1 MMSSSKTLHYLSQ
14 YISDTKA
21 VAYYTSNVNIVYNT
35 ITSNYTSNLTY
46 APVYTYDTLYSY
58 VNKTSNL
65 FDSNIKIPYN
75 EIVSVN
81 EIAPNEDASTADYF
95 YYSFTDTSINASNY
109 ITFSSN
115 TVCDVL
121 IVGGGGSGAIGLGG
135 GSSGGLLYA
144 KGVNIPAGQ
153 YPITVGIGGNNGNGG
168 ASSAFGATAKGGLQ
182 ATTLTGATNNGVN
195 ELGSTITTWNEN
207 KVGLSGGNAY
217 IQSPIDFLCDSS
229 VNGGITSTINT
240 IITAKFDKTRNNIST
255 STELY
260 ANSDMVGRCTT
271 KLQNGVYGC
280 LFEGGATGDGV
291 YLGLRQDAVEGTI
304 LRLRAG
310 NGGTAY
316 TYTQGLTHTNTR
328 MALLDIPYTDGFEKY
343 DDGVTHEIVW
353 EVRIGKDSTYSGRV
367 RIWIDGELMG
377 TATTYG
383 TNNRMGINGAIWAGP
398 DPGSFGKTPLN
409 VCVGELLQ
417 QWPLLDDLSQMDY
430 YRNRL
435 VNTDIIPTTVFTQT
449 GGSGFQVSIR
459 KPNEFFAG
467 GGGAN
472 GGKRVPMTGYT
483 IGYGGNSSE
492 LSGENGG
499 DGIII
504 VSIPI
509 SKDIGSVYN
518 TNKIIDLPSASTS
531 LSYGFLNNP
540 SYYYYSFTDTTKTN
554 YINFYKNTTCDVL
567 IVGGGG
573 SGAIGLGGGSSGGL
587 LYSSNVI
594 IPPGEYPITV
604 GAGGKNANDGNG
616 GASTAFG
623 ATVYGGMKAT
633 TIIGATKYL
642 DNNITGSIISS
653 AIINKTA
660 LGGGNSQNVGLVT
673 YLYDQIITAVGATA
687 QQVSGNINYY
697 YYTFTSTTPGA
708 NSITFSK
715 DITCD
720 ILLVGGGGAGNSGF
734 GGGSAGA
741 VIYYNN
747 VPISSGT
754 YQITVGNGGQTSGEN
769 GTSSTFYNAIAFGGR
784 GAITID
790 GASSNIG
797 SNVVFNNGT
806 MIINEQAKLGGAS
819 YTILADPFFNDTSN
833 LLAWYKFDDNA
844 NDSSGNNKHLTLY
857 NNPTPPYDSTI
868 TIDGSSVNIDGDT
881 YLQNSTSGTYF
892 TPSNLSIS
900 FWLYGG
906 SQSTTHQAI
915 LSARKGSP
923 QGGWIIYIP
932 PSTNNI
938 SFWVGANPWNTLDV
952 TVSDLF
958 STSWKFFTITYSST
972 NALKI
977 YKNGVSIY
985 SGTLSTSS
993 RTADNFRIGAGANE
1007 QTPLFYLNNGSK
1019 IDDCRIY
1026 NKILSVDEISILYN
1040 RPKSV
1045 IVSGGGGG
1053 TNSITGN
1060 GIQYTIGNI
1069 PNGGSPLSLDITGT
1083 NINVAGGG
1091 GGSSTIDSSIVGLQQ
1106 GTESSEIY
1114 GYGGNSRFDTFTPG
1128 VSGVVIIRVPTIV
1141 DIMDYSYQSIS
1152 SFSYNEVVTAVGA
1165 TPEQVSGN
1173 SDYYYY
1179 AFTDS
1184 TAVSKSITFSKDT
1197 VCDILIVGGGGGGG
1211 GSQGGGGGGAGG
1223 LVFYP
1228 NALLNG
1234 TVQINIGSGGA
1245 GGGGGYNGA
1254 ASPGINGGDSSII
1267 TNGTTITA
1275 VGGGGGGQGSTTN
1288 GVNGGS
1294 GGGKRTNTSGTQS
1307 SSTQPTGDSEPWKG
1321 YGNKGGFNIGN
1332 NSVSGGGGG
1341 AGEEGYNN
1349 YGFQDTSSTLSS
1361 TTARNEFVGRGGDGL
1376 SEVVID
1382 GTTYNFKQLFGNS
1395 LSGGEYFDNQLYF
1408 AGGGAGSDSGGKTHI
1423 CIGGLG
1429 GGADSAPGNDPGN
1442 HASPNTGG
1450 GGSGGNNGNFNG
1462 NNGVIG
1468 GNGGSGIVIIRVPA
1482 VIQDSVTLNVTTP
1495 TGGGGIGSFGESIT
1509 ELTTPET
1516 PINGGAGFPVSI
1528 RAPNELFAGGGGA
1541 NGGTR
1546 ISASGKIIGYGGN
1559 SSSTTAEDG
1568 GDGIVIIR
1576 FAAEIEEE
1584 NPLKS
1589 INKITGSTTTILDDN
1604 LTPNKIVITDATG
1617 KINTSNN
1624 ITLTEFEYLSGVE
1637 YDIQQQFIDT
1647 SNYYDIMSSN
1657 INSNILATSNAIID
1671 NFVNINTYLINTSNN
1686 LSSNLNSLNLENI
1699 NVMANT
1705 RKVIVNNTYNDD
1717 LTINAKLTI
1726 NSNLNISGT
1735 ASEIFAPIFN
1745 TEALEIN
1752 TLISL
1757 PNPILQVNYT
1767 GTSNILEIYSNT
1779 SIKTVVSKE
1788 GYLGIGNTNPQFGI
1802 DVSSNINISGNYKI
1816 NGTNLSYYNMSNVPL
1831 TFNPSIHDHVISDIT
1846 DLQTQLDS
1854 KQDIIPSISSSG
1866 DTITIDADVNLTTGN
1881 NYTING
1887 VTISSSGE
1895 VVSQTTTQTLTQY
1908 IDPIIE
1914 GTLAKTISGTSYQ
1927 YAAFTNISATNS
1939 IKFLQDTICDVL
1951 IVGGGG
1957 SGAIGLGGGSSGGML
1972 YAINQTINTGTYS
1985 ITVGAGGVNGNGG
1998 DSVAF
2003 GATAKGGLQATH
2015 ATGATNNGANIPGT
2029 TIAVWNENKV
2039 ALEGG
2044 TTLDLAVIK
2053 YPKVLY
2059 TTTSTDITY
2068 SSKHDEAYVD
2078 GWRAFD
2084 GSKYEILSCYMS
2096 GPIYN
2101 GGTHTGSEN
2110 IEGYSGE
2117 WLRIDLKENI
2127 ILKNY
2132 YIYPEDDYPSRT
2144 ERGPRD
2150 FAIFASKDNITH
2162 VKIDEQTDI
2171 TYSIGQRQE
2180 FYLPNNN
2187 ESYRYYTIIVNKI
2200 THTNDNAQFI
2210 ITEWELYGIE
2220 PTPPSGG
2227 GGIGSVGGPATTP
2240 IDTPSGGD
2248 GFPVSIRAPNEL
2260 FAGGGGANGGTRVP
2274 ATGYTIGYG
2283 GNSTATTAEDG
2294 GDGIVIIRWNTAYT
2308 PKKIDSWK
2316 SLATTIQPVVNSYN
2330 FYNETSNLLVWYKF
2344 DQVPSNNLTLTNY
2357 GIGNETSSTYDG
2369 IVTMNGV
2376 TGSTL
2381 TQNNEYYPD
2390 TNNYN
2395 WSSTIGATSENYISV
2410 NNAPQLLD
2418 TMMTSDYSIS
2428 FWKTSYDVSVDYS
2441 VYARNDATIPAIDDA
2456 NSLIRIQ
2463 TPSSDN
2469 IIYYDNGNFTGTTYN
2484 RLQST
2489 AITGYTG
2496 LRQLYTF
2503 TRKIYGANEILSAY
2517 INGNLL
2523 TNSTYIAP
2531 TVIGTTI
2538 TPITGTS
2545 YVYAAFTTVG
2555 SANSIYF
2562 PQNTVCDILVVGGG
2576 GGGGWS
2582 LAGGGGAG
2590 SVIHIINENIPSGK
2604 YDITIGDGGS
2614 AGSSSSSAGKGG
2626 NTIISKLGNNIVIAE
2641 GGGGGNSGA
2650 AGNSGGSGSGTME
2663 GIYSG
2668 GAVGTESTTGFF
2680 TGIIYG
2686 NKGGDIKTNRVGTPY
2701 GGSGGGGAGSPARN
2715 IITSSTASIDQ
2726 GSGGDG
2732 IQINIDGNNYY
2743 WGGGGGGTGHVK
2755 NGGDGGKGG
2764 GGGGA
2769 SGFLNYTAIGGGNA
2783 INSGENGGNGA
2794 GTKGG
2799 NGGANTGGGGGAST
2813 WISGGALP
2821 GGTGGS
2827 GIVIIRWQL
2836 PLSVS
2841 QPVVSSDAKFY
2852 IGLNKNA
2859 SFAFK
2864 NKSMGDFR
2872 IYNRVITTAEMSDL
2886 YNIARKTQIVS
2897 IPKQINN
2904 YTSYYEF
2911 KTPVGQINTLTK
2923 YPRELMTANTLAY
2936 TDGKV
2941 VNIVASSFYP
2951 ATENNA
2957 FNAFNGILD
2966 VNGWHTSDGKYTG
2979 GIGNVENVLGYKG
2992 EWLMIDL
2999 GEVIMIDSFKIYQ
3012 RISAPSRMPKKFRFY
3027 ASNDINC
3034 YNNVNHF
3041 SWNLIYDDTGSY
3053 PTSYAIRN
3061 CIIGSTK
3068 PYRYF
3073 FIVVNENYNDGWVQI
3088 AELEI
3093 YGYPTSA
3100 FKTNTITFTK
3110 DTVCDV
3116 LVVGGGGS
3124 GGVRCGGGG
3133 GAGACIYMQ
3142 NYTFPSGTYD
3152 IVVGDGGTSVAN
3164 TTNAIGN
3171 HGDDSYIQKDGVD
3184 IFRAIGGGGGGYDGT
3199 NDILPGGSSGGA
3211 AGSKTTSEN
3220 ISTLNIPQS
3229 VYTYG
3234 NKGGIGLNNANTY
3247 YAGGGGGG
3255 ADNVGGNAVTHSST
3269 TGYGGAGGEG
3279 RLINITGRELYYA
3292 AGGGGGIGPTGI
3304 GGQGGSGIGGN
3315 GSVLQETAL
3324 NGLANTGSGGGGS
3337 GFANGTNLN
3346 GISGAGGSGIVII
3359 RWNNFADNSHI
3370 NYNDVE
3376 VYNNNV
3382 VIGKTKY
3389 LDNFKQYGEIRKYP
3403 PIASTFT
3410 STGGSFTEL
3419 SSTITGQL
3427 YGNGTY
3433 VSSQSTIL
3441 GGYSSVYLFDDVI
3454 GTDAGIHDAS
3464 KFTSPA
3470 GNISSSGSILNNTN
3484 YIGEWIKFKIPSQI
3498 YLAYVKIYGRSNL
3511 LSRSPSF
3518 YRVYGSNDDINW
3530 TLLIDNNKEAIYNN
3544 LTDTNNS
3551 VLVHKTK
3558 IANLKQSDKF
3568 LYFALCINKIK
3579 GYGVYN
3585 DYLNFSELEFY
3596 GSETFT
3602 KVDMVSNY
3610 DFYTDTTDMKVWY
3623 KLEDLNDSSGNG
3635 LTLINSGAT
3644 FDTTVVGNYVTGT
3657 GAIQLGTSA
3666 SAYVKSPYDYY
3677 FSGNTSFTYA
3687 FWLKSNN
3694 NSANN
3699 QVIINSRNN
3708 TTQGWNV
3715 VRLQNESTIYF
3726 EVFKSTT
3733 TATKKYEV
3741 GSSWNHF
3748 VCVLEYV
3755 SATQQ
3760 NMSIYMNG
3768 VFKEVVSGNIY
3779 DPWAQGELYFG
3790 KSATGTAFTVADN
3803 TFIDDFRMYNRVLNL
3818 DEIQILYDKRKIE
3831 DRTIYDMYYDK
3842 TNLALHYDFD
3852 TTNVLL
3858 NKGYLGTE
3866 YNLTC
3871 TGTLQSESGAVNLNN
3886 NSYLSVNTALD
3897 TTGWTECSICF
3908 RLKRTALNSAYDVIF
3923 YETSGGQDFVIQRNN
3938 VTSTWQIKVFGSG
3951 WVYTTATTL
3960 NDFTADN
3967 IWNHYVFVLS
3977 KEGTQV
3983 GIKIYK
3989 NGVFDPV
3996 FTSLNGTWTT
4006 SIIPIIMSYNNFD
4019 SAKLK
4024 GLLDDVRIYD
4034 RVLTIDE
4041 IKTLNDMGYNRFRPS
4056 DYTLTSSTDIVS
4068 NTSNTMIVPTGNIV
4082 TYTGDIVSESGKIN
4096 TNNLFINQNLI
4107 INTSVR
4113 DYSSNILTKYPRY
4126 ALTNIETSVEKF
4138 TNPSINILAWYKFDG
4153 NLLDSSGNNRHLTG
4167 GTGTSFT
4174 SDCKLGNSCI
4184 SFPNTAAQTVTSS
4197 TLSLAGNTSFTISLW
4212 TKRATA
4218 AKNDFMICA
4227 GTTVGTRT
4235 LLLISY
4241 TTTNYIQF
4249 AFYNDDFNTVNTYT
4263 DVNTWVHWTFVYNGT
4278 TRLRQIYRNGII
4290 ENSSTAAGNTNFAA
4304 TFNIGNRTDVV
4315 NGQFSGLIDDVR
4327 VFNRDLTP
4335 EEIATIYN
4343 INPTYNIYNTNKT
4356 RIGWDTGSIGLL
4368 TAGNGTYPHLP
4379 SISISYKKVIASG
4392 DIIISDGTAT
4402 TAVTVNGKTI
4412 TIPAGYQIWTVPITG
4427 SYKLVAGG
4435 ARGMYLTINTE
4446 DGKGIVVSNMVS
4458 LTSGEKII
4466 ICVGKTPR
4474 TTSGSMYSGGGGT
4487 FISKL
4492 TGLGSDNLFTTLLN
4506 HTLLLVAGGG
4516 GGAGTAST
4524 NNIGTNGVITTSGTL
4539 PTGIGSGTVA
4549 TNGGGGG
4556 GKGGAGGNAT
4566 NGLQGSGTDGSGA
4579 GGGGFIGN
4587 GGNGTAN
4594 TGGKSFLN
4602 GAQGGIT
4609 PVTSDISTYAGFGG
4623 GGGSWNTG
4631 GGGGGYSGGNSHI
4644 NSARN
4649 GGGGGGSYDI
4659 NGSSFNATQYTNW
4672 DLKSISAPSQFLS
4685 GYSIDNGFV
4694 AIEQSS
4700 YASNP
4705 VSTTNYITGYP
4716 GEYLKLDM
4724 GEYILPKYISM
4735 TPVTNDFYTNTSNLI
4750 AWYKFDGNLLDSSGN
4765 NKHLTLYNNPISV
4778 YDTIIYNSGISS
4790 INFDGDTYLE
4800 HLETNYFTSSGDIT
4814 YSIWIYG
4821 GVAGTQQT
4829 IFSAREGNNKGIV
4842 LFIMADQKIGV
4853 YSGNS
4858 SWGWAGTY
4866 TTAAQ
4871 VPNLSSNS
4879 WKHIVIIKKTD
4890 NTISIYYNNV
4900 ALILNSNPGGVPQ
4913 INSSTSLRIGGWG
4926 ITDNAEYLSNGT
4938 KIDDFRIYN
4947 RALTVNE
4954 ISILSNLNGSQLA
4967 LMPAKAPKNFRLYGA
4982 QTINNAII
4990 YHNGVLA
4997 TPLQVSG
5004 STDYYFA
5011 FTSTSGQHT
5020 ITFNEDTVCDILIVG
5035 GGGGGG
5041 GSQGGGGGGAG
5052 GLVFYPNATL
5062 NGTVQ
5067 IQVGAGGTGGGGGY
5081 NGAASA
5087 GENGG
5092 DSSIT
5097 INGVSITA
5105 VGGGGGGQGS
5115 DPDGNN
5121 GGSGGGKRTNTSGTQ
5136 SSSTQPTGDNKPWKG
5151 YGNRGG
5157 FNIGNN
5163 SVSGGGGGAG
5173 KEGYNNYGF
5182 QDTTSTLSSTTARN
5196 EFVGRGGDGLSEV
5209 VIDGTTY
5216 NFKQLF
5222 GNSLSS
5228 GEYVDNQLYFAG
5240 GGAGSDSGGKTHICI
5255 GGIGGGA
5262 DSAAGNDPGNH
5273 ASPNTG
5279 GGGSGG
5285 NNGNFNGN
5293 NGVIGGNGGSGI
5305 VIIRWRGSDEIKN
5318 YDLLLDNT
5326 ITETVPQSDV
5336 LTYPLV
5342 SLTSYR
5348 YFTLVVKDN
5357 WEDSLGTAIS
5367 ELEIYGYEQS
5377 PIYTKYPRQAMISNT
5392 FTYTDG
5398 SGITVSVTGST
5409 TIGNQYDY
5417 SKSFDN
5423 IISLVG
5429 DGWASAA
5436 TKYTASTGLAIT
5448 TYRTGYAGE
5457 YIMIDLGEQI
5467 TLNNIK
5473 IYPRTDNNYQY
5484 RTPKEFK
5491 IFASNS
5497 STSYGTGNQNTGW
5510 TEIYT
5515 GSASGDGSQL
5525 TPYSY
5530 VIGSTTSYRYYM
5542 IVINKIFINGVSTLV
5557 QIVELELYGTPGN
5570 YVTSVS
5576 SSKWRV
5582 APSTINELEFSTST
5596 DSGANWITRSM
5607 ISATATGG
5615 YTNFTGIHH
5624 CKASS
5629 NYLYDNKYIGRIVST
5644 TKKYSSIN
5652 SVYGDDNIK
5661 RNLDKKEWDCLP
5673 IVELS
5678 SKQNDKNVFGII
5690 TKIEDNHSKQRE
5702 YQTGYMKHYYD
5713 KEEFDRRL
5721 HIAGVGEG
5729 GIWVCDYNTSNS
5741 NIESGDYITS
5751 SPILGFGMK
5760 QHDDLQHSYTVAK
5773 ATMDCDF
5780 NPKLLPVKVIATS
5793 NILVETIDN
5802 TPTIFKNV
5810 IIDSLNNE
5818 VYTSNFDNDIKCMF
5832 ELYNLNSSSNIQNNI
5847 NVSNI
5852 QYDINIHNININ
5864 NSSNTLC
5871 NINFYYGYLS
5881 NYIMINDNID
5891 IYDVNFLKTA
5901 DITSNSSNNIY
5912 YKIYLKDEND
5922 EYIYTDLL
5930 DDAGNIIYEYEYEL
5944 QYIYDNG
5951 EYITKE
5957 EYDICISN
5965 NINVYKTAFIGCT
5978 YHCS

>member
-121 IVGGGGSGAIGLGG
+121 IVGGGGSGAVGLGG
-135 GSSGGLLYA
+135 GSSGGLLYT

-153 YPITVGIGGNNGNGG
+153 YPITVGMGGNNGNGG
-168 ASSAFGATAKGGLQ
+168 ASSAFGAIAYGGLQ

-195 ELGSTITTWNEN
+195 DISNSIITTYDKNSTALAGGASQYTYQGEVAYAYNTVISATGTTAQQVSGNSNYYYYAFTTVGAGNSIVFSKNVTCDILVVGGGGGGGMNAGAGGGAGGLIFLEN
-207 KVGLSGGNAY
+207 INISYGTYEITVGAGGQGGKTANVNTVAENGNNSIFGSYIAIGGGGGGNSGGSNGNSGGSGGGAGNDGSGNRSGGAGTLGQGFKGGDGT
-217 IQSPIDFLCDSS
+217 IPGGAGRTGGGGGGAGGEGQAS
-229 VNGGITSTINT
+229 VSTSRAGDGGIGSNMSLTFGTSLGVDGWFAGGGGGGVHSGTGGTGGNGGGGSQNVSGIANT
-240 IITAKFDKTRNNIST
+240 
-255 STELY
+255 
-260 ANSDMVGRCTT
+260 
-271 KLQNGVYGC
+271 
-280 LFEGGATGDGV
+280 GGGG
-291 YLGLRQDAVEGTI
+291 G
-304 LRLRAG
+304 AG
-310 NGGTAY
+310 NGY
-316 TYTQGLTHTNTR
+316 N
-328 MALLDIPYTDGFEKY
+328 
-343 DDGVTHEIVW
+343 GV
-353 EVRIGKDSTYSGRV
+353 GKDGGSGIVIIRV
-367 RIWIDGELMG
+367 PAIIQESGNITSNLASGGGGIGSSGETILVSSSQ
-377 TATTYG
+377 TQ
-383 TNNRMGINGAIWAGP
+383 IN
-398 DPGSFGKTPLN
+398 
-409 VCVGELLQ
+409 
-417 QWPLLDDLSQMDY
+417 
-430 YRNRL
+430 
-435 VNTDIIPTTVFTQT
+435 

-492 LSGENGG
+492 LSGEKGG

-509 SKDIGSVYN
+509 SKDIGSIYN

-653 AIINKTA
+653 AAINKTA

-687 QQVSGNINYY
+687 QQVSGNISYY

-806 MIINEQAKLGGAS
+806 MVINEQAKSGGAS

-833 LLAWYKFDDNA
+833 LLAWYKFDGNA
-844 NDSSGNNKHLTLY
+844 DDSSGNNKHLTLY

-993 RTADNFRIGAGANE
+993 RAADNFRIGAGVNE
-1007 QTPLFYLNNGSK
+1007 QAALLYLNNGSK

-1045 IVSGGGGG
+1045 IISGGGGG

-1069 PNGGSPLSLDITGT
+1069 PNGGSPISLDITGT

-1106 GTESSEIY
+1106 GTGTY

-1128 VSGVVIIRVPTIV
+1128 GSGVVIIRTPTIIDV
-1141 DIMDYSYQSIS
+1141 MDYSYQSIS

-1173 SDYYYY
+1173 PDYYYY

-1254 ASPGINGGDSSII
+1254 ASAGENGGDSSITI
-1267 TNGTTITA
+1267 NDVAITA
-1275 VGGGGGGQGSTTN
+1275 VGGGGGGQGSDTN
-1288 GVNGGS
+1288 GNNGGS
-1294 GGGKRTNTSGTQS
+1294 GGGKRVNTSGTQS
-1307 SSTQPTGDSEPWKG
+1307 SSTQPTGDNAPWKG
-1321 YGNKGGFNIGN
+1321 YGNRGGFNIGN
-1332 NSVSGGGGG
+1332 NNVSGGGGG

-1349 YGFQDTSSTLSS
+1349 YGFQDTTSTLSS

-1395 LSGGEYFDNQLYF
+1395 LSSGEYVDNQLYF
-1408 AGGGAGSDSGGKTHI
+1408 AGGGAGSESAGKTHI
-1423 CIGGLG
+1423 CIGGIG
-1429 GGADSAPGNDPGN
+1429 GGADSAAGNDPGN

-1482 VIQDSVTLNVTTP
+1482 IIQDSVTLNVTTA
-1495 TGGGGIGSFGESIT
+1495 TGGGGIGSLGESIT

-1546 ISASGKIIGYGGN
+1546 IPASGKIIGYGGN
-1559 SSSTTAEDG
+1559 SSDTTAEDG

-1589 INKITGSTTTILDDN
+1589 INKITGSTTTILDDD
-1604 LTPNKIVITDATG
+1604 LTPNKIVITDSDG

-1624 ITLTEFEYLSGVE
+1624 ITLTEFEYLSGVQ
-1637 YDIQQQFIDT
+1637 YDIQQQFTDT

-1671 NFVNINTYLINTSNN
+1671 NLVNIEEYFINTSNN
-1686 LSSNLNSLNLENI
+1686 LSSNINSLNLENI
-1699 NVMANT
+1699 NVIAST

-1717 LTINAKLTI
+1717 LTINAKLTV

-1735 ASEIFAPIFN
+1735 TTEIFAPVFN

-1757 PNPILQVNYT
+1757 PNPLLKIDYT

-1779 SIKTVVSKE
+1779 SIKTVVSND
-1788 GYLGIGNTNPQFGI
+1788 GFLGIGNTNPQFSI
-1802 DVSSNINISGNYKI
+1802 DVSSNINISGKYKI
-1816 NGTNLSYYNMSNVPL
+1816 NGTDLSYYNMSNIPL

-1895 VVSQTTTQTLTQY
+1895 VVSSTNVQSTQY

-1914 GTLAKTISGTSYQ
+1914 GASAKIIPGTSYQ
-1927 YAAFTNISATNS
+1927 YAAFTNVSATNS
-1939 IKFLQDTICDVL
+1939 IRFLQDTVCDVL

-1957 SGAIGLGGGSSGGML
+1957 AGGYNTGGGG
-1972 YAINQTINTGTYS
+1972 
-1985 ITVGAGGVNGNGG
+1985 GAGACIISIGYTFTTGNYTISVGKQGNFPSTVSYNYVDANGG
-1998 DSVAF
+1998 DSIISKDSTIHFKAVGGGAGGAITYNSLNVGGCSGGNGGNKSGTAGLSILNSNIVNNIIPVNAF
-2003 GATAKGGLQATH
+2003 TSNYGIYLNKGGDSVVWT
-2015 ATGATNNGANIPGT
+2015 TNNYNTINGA
-2029 TIAVWNENKV
+2029 
-2039 ALEGG
+2039 
-2044 TTLDLAVIK
+2044 
-2053 YPKVLY
+2053 
-2059 TTTSTDITY
+2059 
-2068 SSKHDEAYVD
+2068 
-2078 GWRAFD
+2078 
-2084 GSKYEILSCYMS
+2084 
-2096 GPIYN
+2096 
-2101 GGTHTGSEN
+2101 
-2110 IEGYSGE
+2110 
-2117 WLRIDLKENI
+2117 
-2127 ILKNY
+2127 
-2132 YIYPEDDYPSRT
+2132 
-2144 ERGPRD
+2144 
-2150 FAIFASKDNITH
+2150 
-2162 VKIDEQTDI
+2162 
-2171 TYSIGQRQE
+2171 
-2180 FYLPNNN
+2180 
-2187 ESYRYYTIIVNKI
+2187 
-2200 THTNDNAQFI
+2200 
-2210 ITEWELYGIE
+2210 
-2220 PTPPSGG
+2220 GG
-2227 GGIGSVGGPATTP
+2227 GGIGAVGANSTISASGT
-2240 IDTPSGGD
+2240 GGD
-2248 GFPVSIRAPNEL
+2248 GLYQVTINGILYNFKNDFGVIGERDGTTENYYIGGGGGGGGYEDSAKPLITGGKGGGGAGYDASSGTTVLRHAKTYG
-2260 FAGGGGANGGTRVP
+2260 AGGGGGAGNSPST
-2274 ATGYTIGYG
+2274 G
-2283 GNSTATTAEDG
+2283 GNGFS
-2294 GDGIVIIRWNTAYT
+2294 GIVIIRWDTAYT
-2308 PKKIDSWK
+2308 PKIDSWK
-2316 SLATTIQPVVNSYN
+2316 SLATTTLPIINSYN

-2344 DQVPSNNLTLTNY
+2344 DQEPSNNLTLTNY
-2357 GIGNETSSTYDG
+2357 GIGNGTSSTYDG
-2369 IVTMNGV
+2369 IVTMNGAI
-2376 TGSTL
+2376 GATL

-2395 WSSTIGATSENYISV
+2395 WSSTMDSENFISV
-2410 NNAPQLLD
+2410 NNAPQLLN

-2428 FWKTSYDVSVDYS
+2428 FWKTSYDVSRDYS
-2441 VYARNDATIPAIDDA
+2441 VYAHNDATIPATDNA
-2456 NSLIRIQ
+2456 NSLVRIHAPW
-2463 TPSSDN
+2463 TN
-2469 IIYYDNGNFTGTTYN
+2469 NLVYYDNGNFAATTYN
-2484 RLQST
+2484 RLASS

-2496 LRQLYTF
+2496 VRQLYTF
-2503 TRKIYGANEILSAY
+2503 TRKITGVNEILSVY
-2517 INGNLL
+2517 INGVLL
-2523 TNSTYIAP
+2523 VTGTYSLSQP
-2531 TVIGTTI
+2531 TV
-2538 TPITGTS
+2538 
-2545 YVYAAFTTVG
+2545 
-2555 SANSIYF
+2555 
-2562 PQNTVCDILVVGGG
+2562 D
-2576 GGGGWS
+2576 
-2582 LAGGGGAG
+2582 
-2590 SVIHIINENIPSGK
+2590 
-2604 YDITIGDGGS
+2604 
-2614 AGSSSSSAGKGG
+2614 
-2626 NTIISKLGNNIVIAE
+2626 
-2641 GGGGGNSGA
+2641 
-2650 AGNSGGSGSGTME
+2650 
-2663 GIYSG
+2663 
-2668 GAVGTESTTGFF
+2668 ST
-2680 TGIIYG
+2680 
-2686 NKGGDIKTNRVGTPY
+2686 
-2701 GGSGGGGAGSPARN
+2701 
-2715 IITSSTASIDQ
+2715 
-2726 GSGGDG
+2726 
-2732 IQINIDGNNYY
+2732 
-2743 WGGGGGGTGHVK
+2743 
-2755 NGGDGGKGG
+2755 
-2764 GGGGA
+2764 
-2769 SGFLNYTAIGGGNA
+2769 
-2783 INSGENGGNGA
+2783 
-2794 GTKGG
+2794 
-2799 NGGANTGGGGGAST
+2799 
-2813 WISGGALP
+2813 
-2821 GGTGGS
+2821 
-2827 GIVIIRWQL
+2827 
-2836 PLSVS
+2836 
-2841 QPVVSSDAKFY
+2841 AKFY

-2859 SFAFK
+2859 TYAFK

-2872 IYNRVITTAEMSDL
+2872 IYNRVITTAEMGDL

-2941 VNIVASSFYP
+2941 VNVVASSFYP

-2957 FNAFNGILD
+2957 FNAFNGILN

-3012 RISAPSRMPKKFRFY
+3012 RILAPLRMPKKFRFY
-3027 ASNDINC
+3027 ASNDINA
-3034 YNNVNHF
+3034 YNNVNHS
-3041 SWNLIYDDTGSY
+3041 SWKIIYEDTGTY
-3053 PTSYAIRN
+3053 PTSNTIRT
-3061 CIIGSTK
+3061 CTIGSSK

-3093 YGYPTSA
+3093 YGFPVTSITTTQFPRRPMSGSTITYNFNGSDIIVTTKSSSIYQGTWLHSRVFDGVKSGNDKVWISGTNPYLNGQYPSNGTYYAKSDYRGEYIMIDLGEDVIINQMKIWRNTVERSIPQRHPRNYRLYGTNNTSDFTNVQSENWTEIFDKVDNTA
-3100 FKTNTITFTK
+3100 GATPANNPTDDNFSNILSYRYYALVINKVYATTGSEYVEIYELEMFSRNSSSSFKTNTITFTK

-3142 NYTFPSGTYD
+3142 NYTFSSGTYN
-3152 IVVGDGGTSVAN
+3152 IVVGDGGASVPN
-3164 TTNAIGN
+3164 SINAVGN

-3211 AGSKTTSEN
+3211 AASKTTSEN
-3220 ISTLNIPQS
+3220 ISILNIPLS
-3229 VYTYG
+3229 GYIYG

-3726 EVFKSTT
+3726 EVFKSSA

-3755 SATQQ
+3755 STTQQ
-3760 NMSIYMNG
+3760 NMSFYMNG
-3768 VFKEVVSGNIY
+3768 VFQEVKSGNIY
-3779 DPWAQGELYFG
+3779 DPYVEGALYFG
-3790 KSATGTAFTVADN
+3790 KSATGTAYPVADN
-3803 TFIDDFRMYNRVLNL
+3803 TFIDDFRMYNRVLNF
-3818 DEIQILYDKRKIE
+3818 DEIQILYYRRKIQ
-3831 DRTIYDMYYDK
+3831 DRTVYSIYNDK
-3842 TNLALHYDFD
+3842 TNLALQYDFD

-3858 NKGYLGTE
+3858 NKGYLGTS

-3871 TGTLQSESGAVNLNN
+3871 VGTLQSEYGAVNLNN
-3886 NSYLSVNTALD
+3886 NSYLSINSALD

-3908 RLKRTALNSAYDVIF
+3908 RLKRTALNTSWDVIF
-3923 YETSGGQDFVIQRNN
+3923 YHTIGQTFIIQRNN
-3938 VTSTWQIKVFGSG
+3938 TTSTLYINIFGSG
-3951 WVYTTATTL
+3951 GVYTTSTTL
-3960 NDFTADN
+3960 NDYVVDN
-3967 IWNHYVFVLS
+3967 IWNHYVFVFN

-3983 GIKIYK
+3983 RIKIYK
-3989 NGVFDPV
+3989 NGNFDPV
-3996 FTSLNGTWTT
+3996 FTSLSGTWTT
-4006 SIIPIIMSYNNFD
+4006 DISNIAISRGNT
-4019 SAKLK
+4019 SVALK

-4034 RVLTIDE
+4034 RVLTTGE
-4041 IKTLNDMGYNRFRPS
+4041 IQTLNEMAYNEVDKS
-4056 DYTLTSSTDIVS
+4056 DYIFNGSTDYVS
-4068 NTSNTMIVPTGNIV
+4068 NTSNNMIVPIGNIV

-4113 DYSSNILTKYPRY
+4113 DYSSNILTKYPGNP
-4126 ALTNIETSVEKF
+4126 LTSINSSVEKF

-4227 GTTVGTRT
+4227 GTTAGTRT

-4241 TTTNYIQF
+4241 TTTNYVQF
-4249 AFYNDDFNTVNTYT
+4249 ACYNDDFKTVNTYA

-4278 TRLRQIYRNGII
+4278 TRLRQIYRNGIL
-4290 ENSSTAAGNTNFAA
+4290 ENSSTASGVTNFAA
-4304 TFNIGNRTDVV
+4304 TFNIGNRTDAL

-4724 GEYILPKYISM
+4724 GEYILPEYIAM

-4800 HLETNYFTSSGDIT
+4800 HLATNYFTSSGDIT

-4926 ITDNAEYLSNGT
+4926 ITDNAQYLSNGT

-4997 TPLQVSG
+4997 TPLQVPG

-5011 FTSTSGQHT
+5011 FTSTTGQHS
-5020 ITFNEDTVCDILIVG
+5020 ITFTKNTICEILVVG

-5041 GSQGGGGGGAG
+5041 NSLGGGGGAGAVVHIPSMTFSADKMYSITIGDGGLSGIKGNTSSITANTFNEIKAEGGGTSGSYPYGTGTAGGSGGGAAANGYQNINAGGGVGSGSSTGDFTGVIYQNIGGGNSSVRTGNPTCGGGGGGAG
-5052 GLVFYPNATL
+5052 SAPGDNNPSTEPGHGGDGIQINIDGNNYYWGGGGGSGLHRFNESPANASSGARGGKGGGGGGGSDAGDGLDLSKTGDT
-5062 NGTVQ
+5062 NG
-5067 IQVGAGGTGGGGGY
+5067 INPANNGSGINGGNGGANTGGGGG
-5081 NGAASA
+5081 G
-5087 GENGG
+5087 GEM
-5092 DSSIT
+5092 
-5097 INGVSITA
+5097 
-5105 VGGGGGGQGS
+5105 
-5115 DPDGNN
+5115 
-5121 GGSGGGKRTNTSGTQ
+5121 
-5136 SSSTQPTGDNKPWKG
+5136 
-5151 YGNRGG
+5151 
-5157 FNIGNN
+5157 
-5163 SVSGGGGGAG
+5163 
-5173 KEGYNNYGF
+5173 
-5182 QDTTSTLSSTTARN
+5182 
-5196 EFVGRGGDGLSEV
+5196 
-5209 VIDGTTY
+5209 
-5216 NFKQLF
+5216 
-5222 GNSLSS
+5222 
-5228 GEYVDNQLYFAG
+5228 EYAN
-5240 GGAGSDSGGKTHICI
+5240 
-5255 GGIGGGA
+5255 GIGGK
-5262 DSAAGNDPGNH
+5262 
-5273 ASPNTG
+5273 
-5279 GGGSGG
+5279 
-5285 NNGNFNGN
+5285 
-5293 NGVIGGNGGSGI
+5293 GGSGI
-5305 VIIRWRGSDEIKN
+5305 VIIRWRGSEEIQD
-5318 YDLLLDNT
+5318 YTLLLDNT
-5326 ITETVPQSDV
+5326 TTSTMTPSISIS
-5336 LTYPLV
+5336 YPIV
-5342 SLTSYR
+5342 ATTAYR

-5357 WEDSLGTAIS
+5357 WESSLGTAIS

-5377 PIYTKYPRQAMISNT
+5377 PIYTKYPRQAMSANT
-5392 FTYTDG
+5392 LAYTDG
-5398 SGITVSVTGST
+5398 SGVSVRVTGSSEYGGIESYYGSFTNFKYIKGWGTAIAYNKT
-5409 TIGNQYDY
+5409 TGI
-5417 SKSFDN
+5417 
-5423 IISLVG
+5423 
-5429 DGWASAA
+5429 ASNS
-5436 TKYTASTGLAIT
+5436 YV
-5448 TYRTGYAGE
+5448 TGYAGE

-5467 TLNNIK
+5467 FLNNIK
-5473 IYPRTDNNYQY
+5473 IYPRTDGNTQY
-5484 RTPKEFK
+5484 RIPKDFK

-5497 STSYGTGNQNTGW
+5497 SASFGTGNQNNGW

-5515 GSASGDGSQL
+5515 GSTPGDGSQL

-5530 VIGSTTSYRYYM
+5530 IIGSTTSYRYFM
-5542 IVINKIFINGVSTLV
+5542 MVVNKNFGGGYSISDRV
-5557 QIVELELYGTPGN
+5557 QIAELELYGTPGN

-5576 SSKWRV
+5576 SSKWKV
-5582 APSTINELEFSTST
+5582 APSTDANELEFSTST
-5596 DSGANWITRSM
+5596 DNGTNWITRSM

-5891 IYDVNFLKTA
+5891 IYDVNSLKTA